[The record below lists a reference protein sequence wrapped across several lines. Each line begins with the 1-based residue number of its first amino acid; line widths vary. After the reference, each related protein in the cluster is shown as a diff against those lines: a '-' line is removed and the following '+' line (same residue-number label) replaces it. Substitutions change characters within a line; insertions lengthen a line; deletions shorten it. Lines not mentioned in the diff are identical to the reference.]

1 MRNFSV
7 LSAYALLV
15 LNLLFSQSASCSEL
29 SESLYDY
36 FIDGASIRLGVGVR
50 QSGLKVIRKSDKAE
64 GKLVQRNDEAYFL
77 TYSTKPTFLPVN
89 PNMGYSFMFNIS
101 SFDADRQETS
111 VDVFED
117 LGTRAS
123 GQFIYVVPAF
133 FYQWGESRYE
143 GKYTRIGI
151 GLGLGISRFNGDII
165 LDGPSGPET
174 VSLANTRT
182 ELKAASGLFI
192 ESRWNHWGIRI
203 SVAGPTIEDDIYKI
217 QVEDVAVNLGYSF
230 VF

>member
-1 MRNFSV
+1 MRSVISIKLPLVFILLFPRAV
-7 LSAYALLV
+7 LS
-15 LNLLFSQSASCSEL
+15 SEL

-36 FIDGASIRLGVGVR
+36 FIDGASLRLGFGIR

-64 GKLVQRNDEAYFL
+64 GKLVQRNDQAYFL

-89 PNMGYSFMFNIS
+89 PNFGYSFMFNVS
-101 SFDADRQETS
+101 SFDADQQETA
-111 VDVFED
+111 VDVFDD

-133 FYQWGESRYE
+133 FYQWGESRYQ
-143 GKYTRIGI
+143 GKYTRIGV
-151 GLGLGISRFNGDII
+151 GLGLGISRFDGNII
-165 LDGPSGPET
+165 LNGPSGLET
-174 VSLANTRT
+174 VSLSNTRT
-182 ELKAASGLFI
+182 ELKTASGLFI
-192 ESRWNHWGIRI
+192 ESRWNHWGISI
-203 SVAGPTIEDDIYKI
+203 SVAGPTIEDDIYRV

>member
-1 MRNFSV
+1 MRNRVTANV
-7 LSAYALLV
+7 L
-15 LNLLFSQSASCSEL
+15 LLFILFPSIVFSSEL

-50 QSGLKVIRKSDKAE
+50 QSGLRVIRKSDKAE

-77 TYSTKPTFLPVN
+77 TYSTKPTFSPVN
-89 PNMGYSFMFNIS
+89 PNFGYSFMFNVS
-101 SFDADRQETS
+101 SFDADRQETT

-123 GQFIYVVPAF
+123 GQFIYVVPVF
-133 FYQWGESRYE
+133 FYQWGESRYL
-143 GKYTRIGI
+143 GQYTRIGV
-151 GLGLGISRFNGDII
+151 GVGLGISRFDGDIV
-165 LDGPSGPET
+165 LDGPSGLET
-174 VSLANTRT
+174 VSLSNTRT

-192 ESRWNHWGIRI
+192 ESRWNHWGIRV